1 MAFQKWSGPSSLKIA
16 KHRKPLLKVE
26 KSGRSLAET
35 HFEFFCFRVPKQR
48 KLNNR
53 ERVFETKFVILSI
66 KYYFEKK
73 FLSKYLFF
81 VQL

>member
-35 HFEFFCFRVPKQR
+35 HFEFFALGYP
-48 KLNNR
+48 NR
-53 ERVFETKFVILSI
+53 EN
-66 KYYFEKK
+66 
-73 FLSKYLFF
+73 
-81 VQL
+81 